1 MLCVMLCIGIQA
13 HPGVSKNLISLS
25 ISHCAFESIESI
37 DSTQLTRTCLGSS
50 CLSTRAWHPGSLT
63 CVQHSHHSKHSQ
75 HSHVHGYTG
84 YMGGVHGRPG
94 CAFPCGS
101 PTLCG
106 LCHICISA
114 GAHSSW
120 HAVQL
125 GSRVSVNAHRYRH
138 CPTYTSHHT
147 SQRTRK

>member
-1 MLCVMLCIGIQA
+1 MCHAVYR
-13 HPGVSKNLISLS
+13 HPGASRRQQESHLSVYLISLS
-25 ISHCAFESIESI
+25 ISHCAFESIEST

-63 CVQHSHHSKHSQ
+63 CVHNIHIIHNIYNIHA
-75 HSHVHGYTG
+75 YTG
-84 YMGGVHGRPG
+84 GRPG

-114 GAHSSW
+114 GAPSSW